1 MNTEIEQ
8 YERIQEYLR
17 GRMSDEDRV
26 AFERD
31 LATDDALRQQYEDLS
46 LLAHSIKKANQE
58 VDLRM
63 ALEETERQI
72 TEAPDA
78 SLNNP
83 ALETELEQAERE
95 LRMMGVPVEEPNR
108 SSVKGI
114 RERIARFFSALVQW
128 FVPSGNASAQSS
140 DGNTIV
146 FSLSYASRMA
156 ISFAVAASLT
166 LAIVLP
172 YNHSVGMSGYYYAPS
187 YIEYPTFRGNSSD
200 MLEKAIN
207 SYNNGNYGQAF
218 SYLEE
223 AKNSI
228 ESSLSQLDDSDSN
241 IVIIQELTSELYQIE
256 WYRALALMKEKKVL
270 DAKRALRA
278 ISESKS
284 PFANEASKVLENIY

>member
-1 MNTEIEQ
+1 MNAEIEQ

-46 LLAHSIKKANQE
+46 LLARSIKKANQE

-63 ALEETERQI
+63 ALDETERQI

-95 LRMMGVPVEEPNR
+95 LRMMGVPVDDPKR
-108 SSVKGI
+108 SGVRGI
-114 RERIARFFSALVQW
+114 WERITRFFSALVQW
-128 FVPSGNASAQSS
+128 FVPSGNVSAQSAE
-140 DGNTIV
+140 GNTVV

-156 ISFAVAASLT
+156 ISFAVAASLA
-166 LAIVLP
+166 LAIILP
-172 YNHSVGMSGYYYAPS
+172 HYHNVGMSLYNSAPS
-187 YIEYPTFRGNSSD
+187 YIELPVYRGSSSD
-200 MLEKAIN
+200 LLEKAAN
-207 SYNNGNYGQAF
+207 AYNNGDYDSAL

-223 AKNSI
+223 AKNGI
-228 ESSLSQLDDSDSN
+228 ESSLLQLGDSDSD
-241 IVIIQELTSELYQIE
+241 VISRQALNDELSQVE
-256 WYRALALMKEKKVL
+256 WYRALALMKGKKAKE
-270 DAKRALRA
+270 AKRVLRA
-278 ISESKS
+278 ISESENPYAK
-284 PFANEASKVLENIY
+284 EALEVLQNVY